1 MEKKILEYLNTLPE
15 QERRS
20 RLISYV
26 STYVPE
32 DQRRSCQIRSV
43 LALHGYA
50 LLWEVHHYFRS
61 MLRWRALCMDCLP
74 LGKVVMM

>member
-1 MEKKILEYLNTLPE
+1 MEKKIMEYLNTLPE

-20 RLISYV
+20 RLIAYV

-43 LALHGYA
+43 LALHGYI
-50 LLWEVHHYFRS
+50 L
-61 MLRWRALCMDCLP
+61 
-74 LGKVVMM
+74 